1 MSQGY
6 YNPNAAPDGAPPSH
20 LGGYRLIDLLGRGG
34 MGEVWRAEQEGPGNF
49 RRRAAIKRILPRFQ
63 NDPAL
68 RARFVAEARTNARL
82 EHPNIVQV
90 LSFGDQPEPFLAL
103 EFVEGTTVARVLK
116 ACAETQQ
123 RIPPAAVLFLVA
135 EAAKGLDYAHR
146 KRDENGQPLGIV
158 HRDVS
163 PQNLLLSFDGVVK
176 VSDFGIARAAD
187 NNFRTGAGAQVGKLA
202 YTAPEQVMGAAVDH
216 RADVFSLAVVLW
228 ETLLV
233 RPLVPRNDP
242 NLAMQV
248 LCNGQFEIPSAVDP
262 RLPNVLDQIVMTAL
276 AVDPAQRTP
285 SAGDL
290 AAQLQTLVHAISPG
304 FDNAELVRVLATLLP
319 SFPWHHPGGA
329 ARPASM
335 QFSMGGP
342 APAPGPGGPGGMPYG
357 DGDGETVARGA
368 GMGGAGVMGGAPG
381 MGGGPRPAT
390 MPPATAGAAMGG
402 MGAIPPSPGGGP
414 VGGLGGLPPSPGGGA
429 AMLGGLPPASG
440 GGAMPLGGEL
450 PPLRD
455 GSREKP
461 LELPSIDP
469 PKPKP
474 VDRNKLTQYATIG
487 IVVTMV
493 LAAGVALVWLT
504 SGHRDPVA
512 VPNDNFAVNVTFE
525 DTTSQVMSAPA
536 AGGAAP
542 VGRAAPADYANRALE
557 ALNRVTPQVQ
567 NCIRRVRC
575 TATNIRSTVDFDN
588 GSGRVTDVT
597 LAPEGGEAPAELLA
611 CMRGVIHTASFTPDP
626 GIINITRVVRVWP
639 IRRVGG
645 GGGGGPGGTGTVAP
659 RFPFGTPR

>member
-6 YNPNAAPDGAPPSH
+6 YNPNGPTDGAPPSH

-103 EFVEGTTVARVLK
+103 EYVEGTTVARVLK
-116 ACAETQQ
+116 QCAETQQ
-123 RIPPAAVLFLVA
+123 RIPPAAVLFMIA

-146 KRDENGQPLGIV
+146 KRDENNQPLGIV

-187 NNFRTGAGAQVGKLA
+187 NNFRTGAGAQVGKLS

-248 LCNGQFEIPSAVDP
+248 LCNGQFEIPSALDP
-262 RLPNVLDQIVMTAL
+262 RLSPVIDQIVMTAL

-285 SAGDL
+285 TAGDL
-290 AAQLQTLVHAISPG
+290 AAHLQTLVHAISPG
-304 FDNAELVRVLATLLP
+304 FDSAELVRVLATLLP
-319 SFPWHHPGGA
+319 AIPWHHPGGA
-329 ARPASM
+329 ARPASL
-335 QFSMGGP
+335 QFSLGGQGGP
-342 APAPGPGGPGGMPYG
+342 AGAMPYG
-357 DGDGETVARGA
+357 DGDGETVARG
-368 GMGGAGVMGGAPG
+368 GAPVMGA
-381 MGGGPRPAT
+381 GPRPAT
-390 MPPATAGAAMGG
+390 MPPSTPGGAMMGAMGG
-402 MGAIPPSPGGGP
+402 LPPASGGGGAMP
-414 VGGLGGLPPSPGGGA
+414 LGGLPPTPSGGGA
-429 AMLGGLPPASG
+429 AMLGGLPPSSSG
-440 GGAMPLGGEL
+440 GSAMPLAGPL
-450 PPLRD
+450 PPVRETGGNERPRD
-455 GSREKP
+455 
-461 LELPSIDP
+461 LPTLDP

-474 VDRNKLTQYATIG
+474 IDRNQVTRYATIG
-487 IVVTMV
+487 IIVTMV
-493 LAAGVALVWLT
+493 LAALVALVVLT
-504 SGHRDPVA
+504 SGRRDPVA
-512 VPNDNFAVNVTFE
+512 RPVDDQAVNVVFE
-525 DTTSQVMSAPA
+525 DTTSQVMAAPTPS
-536 AGGAAP
+536 GAAP
-542 VGRAAPADYANRALE
+542 AGRAAPPDYANRALE
-557 ALNRVTPQVQ
+557 ALNRVTPEVQ

-575 TATNIRSTVDFDN
+575 AATNIRSTVDFDN
-588 GSGRVTDVT
+588 GTGRVADVT
-597 LAPEGGEAPAELLA
+597 LAPNGGEAPPELLA
-611 CMRGVIHTASFTPDP
+611 CMRGAIHTASFTPDP
-626 GIINITRVVRVWP
+626 GVINVTRIVRVWP
-639 IRRVGG
+639 IRRVSGG
-645 GGGGGPGGTGTVAP
+645 GGGGAPGTAGGVNP